1 MAQREVL
8 MPEKQD
14 GKAEALREQGALHP
28 HPEAVKDELFLESEF
43 FDPRDLVMVKYEM
56 LRQARVEGQSITQ
69 AAAAFGLSRVTFYEA
84 QAAFAEGGLPGLIP
98 KRRGPKGAHKLTD
111 EVLAFLDQER
121 AQDKRLRAPILVDKI
136 QERFGISVHPRSIE
150 RALARRQKGGS

>member
-1 MAQREVL
+1 

-111 EVLAFLDQER
+111 ELLTFLDQER
-121 AQDKRLRAPILVDKI
+121 AQDKTLRAPALADKV